1 VNDDAFSDF
10 VVSLPFHSLTY
21 PNGRV
26 EWCVFPISRRGSRVV
41 REIRAGGFF
50 PWVFCPPQP
59 NKASAGNQGD
69 WESLVGGMD
78 FAAEL
83 GRAWGMN
90 TKYPR
95 RPVCV
100 LAEGEE
106 DGPPED

>member
-1 VNDDAFSDF
+1 MVELP
-10 VVSLPFHSLTY
+10 VLSLSWS
-21 PNGRV
+21 GEV
-26 EWCVFPISRRGSRVV
+26 
-41 REIRAGGFF
+41 A
-50 PWVFCPPQP
+50 
-59 NKASAGNQGD
+59 ASAGNQGD